1 MGISNDKQNRALLL
15 HHGGLEVD
23 EIFDTVQDVG
33 KDKDYKKAVEK
44 LTAHFSP
51 QVNVTCEVYNFRQ
64 AKQKDGE
71 TLDCFHTRLR
81 SLVKTCDFAN
91 ADKEIKEQIIFNCK
105 SNSLRRKALRRLRLI
120 WPHESW

>member
-44 LTAHFSP
+44 LTAHFNSI
-51 QVNVTCEVYNFRQ
+51 QRN
-64 AKQKDGE
+64 
-71 TLDCFHTRLR
+71 LR
-81 SLVKTCDFAN
+81 SVQFPAGQGERMEKPSTV
-91 ADKEIKEQIIFNCK
+91 
-105 SNSLRRKALRRLRLI
+105 ST
-120 WPHESW
+120 HV